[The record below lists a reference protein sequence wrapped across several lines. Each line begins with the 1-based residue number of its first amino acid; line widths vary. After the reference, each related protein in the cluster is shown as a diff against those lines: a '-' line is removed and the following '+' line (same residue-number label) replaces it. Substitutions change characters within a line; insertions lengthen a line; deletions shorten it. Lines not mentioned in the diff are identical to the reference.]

1 MKQKLLLLLL
11 SVLALT
17 ASAEN
22 ISVEVAKKIAVE
34 FFKNNR
40 PQLSVRNLKMVYDGE
55 TPASRANGEDPAL
68 YVFDN
73 PQGKG
78 FVIVSGD
85 DLAQPILGYSYE
97 NEFPTENLPPQV
109 EGWLESLKKQIN
121 DGRKYGVISTPSSRS
136 ISRAGTPVVKLETAQ
151 WNQGTPYNTYCPKI
165 NGESTPT
172 GCTITA
178 TAIVMKYHGW
188 PQKGVGTI
196 PGYTTE
202 TEEIDMPAIELGHEY
217 QWDNMPL
224 SYSNHYT
231 TGQADQVA
239 RLMADLG
246 TMYETDYT
254 LHVTNTDITKIVNNL
269 ITYMDYD
276 KSASYR
282 FRSGYMNADWHNLMK
297 SELEQGR
304 PILYNGCAN
313 EQGQGGHTFVLDG
326 YATDGFYSVNWG
338 WGGYCNGYFLLE
350 ALIPEGSG
358 TGGNDDNYNFL
369 QTAVVSLQP
378 NADGKYVNKCSFI
391 SDGGFYTDIIDF
403 ERNKM
408 FTLDLRNLYNFST
421 MPINPTYQIAL
432 VSKDNEIKEILDE
445 FEVDTIGPF
454 QGYTSIAA
462 EVEITEPIEMG
473 DRIRLYFKTETDDE
487 WILVTGGEDSVWEL
501 LLTDESTLA
510 QQTSVEFDRFTQIL
524 KIRTK
529 SNVTVKWT
537 NEDGQDFTDSCNLS
551 GNQITINTEDLPAST
566 YILKLTRGDE
576 NLSVRIKLGESQ
588 E

>member
-1 MKQKLLLLLL
+1 M
-11 SVLALT
+11 
-17 ASAEN
+17 
-22 ISVEVAKKIAVE
+22 EVAKKIAVE

-68 YVFDN
+68 HVFDN

-85 DLAQPILGYSYE
+85 DQAQPIWGYSYE

-109 EGWLESLKKQIN
+109 EG
-121 DGRKYGVISTPSSRS
+121 
-136 ISRAGTPVVKLETAQ
+136 
-151 WNQGTPYNTYCPKI
+151 
-165 NGESTPT
+165 
-172 GCTITA
+172 
-178 TAIVMKYHGW
+178 
-188 PQKGVGTI
+188 
-196 PGYTTE
+196 
-202 TEEIDMPAIELGHEY
+202 
-217 QWDNMPL
+217 
-224 SYSNHYT
+224 
-231 TGQADQVA
+231 
-239 RLMADLG
+239 
-246 TMYETDYT
+246 
-254 LHVTNTDITKIVNNL
+254 
-269 ITYMDYD
+269 
-276 KSASYR
+276 
-282 FRSGYMNADWHNLMK
+282 
-297 SELEQGR
+297 
-304 PILYNGCAN
+304 
-313 EQGQGGHTFVLDG
+313 
-326 YATDGFYSVNWG
+326 
-338 WGGYCNGYFLLE
+338 
-350 ALIPEGSG
+350 
-358 TGGNDDNYNFL
+358 
-369 QTAVVSLQP
+369 
-378 NADGKYVNKCSFI
+378 
-391 SDGGFYTDIIDF
+391 
-403 ERNKM
+403 